1 MWTLKCMQW
10 HLSPA
15 QGETLLRVCPSL
27 KGRDVYAVLLL
38 QHRLTAWQDHSAH
51 CHCAVYP
58 TLPVSTS
65 TCYFQPVQPNTAH
78 MLLLQLEPVQVH
90 THRHMEPV
98 PCLMLSDFSS
108 WKQMPLQVPA
118 PLGSCLS
125 GRTPVQM
132 SSAIPQLS
140 EVNIP
145 ENTTGSV
152 YKFEIARKT
161 FGPWKSNSLFQLL
174 IASLT
179 ANLSIF
185 SHFSHGMSAKGFI
198 LPQIFRV
205 VFFPPQYSQPA
216 EQIQIGFPI
225 SQLYSQENVIFSPQ
239 KKTQDFPLTLSDN
252 SANRVSFVANRQL
265 CFVDLPCASSKA
277 AVLFMLGLDRGRI
290 IVTLVLKIC
299 EDTSILQPPY
309 FLFPQKTHI

>member
-51 CHCAVYP
+51 CHCAIYP

-65 TCYFQPVQPNTAH
+65 TRYFQPVQPNTAH

-90 THRHMEPV
+90 THHHMEPV

-108 WKQMPLQVPA
+108 WKQMPVQVPA

-205 VFFPPQYSQPA
+205 LFFPLNILNQQSK
-216 EQIQIGFPI
+216 
-225 SQLYSQENVIFSPQ
+225 SKL
-239 KKTQDFPLTLSDN
+239 DFPFLSFTFRRMSFSLLRKKPRIFPSLSVTTLLTEL
-252 SANRVSFVANRQL
+252 AL
-265 CFVDLPCASSKA
+265 
-277 AVLFMLGLDRGRI
+277 
-290 IVTLVLKIC
+290 
-299 EDTSILQPPY
+299 
-309 FLFPQKTHI
+309 